1 MGGFGTG
8 FGGRLDESR
17 ILNPGVLRH
26 QIQWVREVVT
36 GQDSYGQD
44 VTGPAVVLTCKASV
58 QGLVGRE
65 LFAAQQRWAEVRYK
79 IRQHYSPGLMQSDT
93 IEWFVDG
100 VVRTLDV
107 VDIGDPGGNGRTQT
121 IYAKD
126 HV

>member
-1 MGGFGTG
+1 MGGFGI
-8 FGGRLDESR
+8 GRLDESR
-17 ILNPGVLRH
+17 VLNPGVLRH
-26 QIQWVREVVT
+26 QIQWLREVVT

-44 VTGPAVVLTCKASV
+44 ITGPSVILTCKAQV
-58 QGLVGRE
+58 QGLIGRE

-93 IEWFVDG
+93 IQWFVDG

-107 VDIGDPGGNGRTQT
+107 VDIGDPGGNGRVQT